1 MYLTQEEEKIL
12 AGDFGEGIQ
21 SALQLIIDIGDFFNA
36 EKLIPIASAHISG
49 VSYLTGK
56 DGILKNLS
64 HFVQKG
70 AHVSVPS
77 TLNPCGMDRVYWQDM
92 NVDTSFADKQ
102 FQILTYYQQLGVST
116 TCSCTPYDHGIL
128 PLKGQHIA
136 WAESSAICFVNTF
149 FGARTNKEDAL
160 SVLAAAIT
168 GRTSYYGLHIDMNRK
183 PNIAV
188 TVDAELNEL
197 ADYGV
202 LGHIIGEATKKMK
215 FPWGPIPV
223 FTIKNIPRPHYIK
236 SLGAA
241 LASFGTAIFHIKDI
255 TPEQELIDYSSVD
268 EKITVTEMDMKE
280 TFEKLSPYFDKT
292 KPEPTLAVIGCPN
305 ASLEEISE
313 VAKEIHGKRLR
324 PGKEFWIFA
333 NRAQRSLAE
342 ATGYAEI
349 LSAAGVKIFS
359 DTCPEVFPYDK
370 KKYPAILTNST
381 KAIHYIPAPDLNGL
395 PTYLLKLKPC
405 VEAFFQ

>member
-1 MYLTQEEEKIL
+1 
-12 AGDFGEGIQ
+12 
-21 SALQLIIDIGDFFNA
+21 
-36 EKLIPIASAHISG
+36 
-49 VSYLTGK
+49 
-56 DGILKNLS
+56 
-64 HFVQKG
+64 
-70 AHVSVPS
+70 
-77 TLNPCGMDRVYWQDM
+77 
-92 NVDTSFADKQ
+92 
-102 FQILTYYQQLGVST
+102 
-116 TCSCTPYDHGIL
+116 
-128 PLKGQHIA
+128 
-136 WAESSAICFVNTF
+136 
-149 FGARTNKEDAL
+149 
-160 SVLAAAIT
+160 
-168 GRTSYYGLHIDMNRK
+168 
-183 PNIAV
+183 
-188 TVDAELNEL
+188 
-197 ADYGV
+197 
-202 LGHIIGEATKKMK
+202 
-215 FPWGPIPV
+215 
-223 FTIKNIPRPHYIK
+223 
-236 SLGAA
+236 
-241 LASFGTAIFHIKDI
+241 
-255 TPEQELIDYSSVD
+255 
-268 EKITVTEMDMKE
+268 MDMKE